1 MLIKKFPDED
11 HGHGVEFAVAE
22 QRLAQCVGH
31 VAVAEHQFVV
41 GSEGCATVG
50 NGHVVAHVLEH
61 IVIDDRDPEQTA
73 NRRQQVIRILDMAR
87 RIEGNPCDRF
97 GRGYI

>member
-22 QRLAQCVGH
+22 QGLAQSVGH

-41 GSEGCATVG
+41 GREGRATVG
-50 NGHVVAHVLEH
+50 NGHVFAHLLEH
-61 IVIDDRDPEQTA
+61 IVIDNTDAKQTT
-73 NRRQQVIRILDMAR
+73 
-87 RIEGNPCDRF
+87 
-97 GRGYI
+97 Y